1 MRAVKKSNV
10 IKLKERRSNESYRW
24 INISMFFCL
33 SVPLIFLTCLYV
45 ISIISGD
52 SVFNP
57 VFMDSKLTLAFIIS
71 MIEIFCGYVC
81 NRSVKALKDKKD
93 IDSVKRN
100 LMIIAISQ
108 GLVAN
113 VFGLVLVGFAI
124 IKTFKIKSFK
134 DLDIKKIVT
143 SKINLDFIFS
153 LFILFISAMCLI
165 LIVNI
170 Y

>member
-10 IKLKERRSNESYRW
+10 IRLKERQPTMNYKW

-33 SVPLIFLTCLYV
+33 SVPLIFLICLYV

-52 SVFNP
+52 GVFNP

-71 MIEIFCGYVC
+71 MIGIFCGYIC

-93 IDSVKRN
+93 TDSVKRN

-113 VFGLVLVGFAI
+113 VFGLALVGFAI

-134 DLDIKKIVT
+134 DLNIKKIIT
-143 SKINLDFIFS
+143 SEMNLDSIFS
-153 LFILFISAMCLI
+153 LFILFLSAMCLI
-165 LIVNI
+165 LIINI